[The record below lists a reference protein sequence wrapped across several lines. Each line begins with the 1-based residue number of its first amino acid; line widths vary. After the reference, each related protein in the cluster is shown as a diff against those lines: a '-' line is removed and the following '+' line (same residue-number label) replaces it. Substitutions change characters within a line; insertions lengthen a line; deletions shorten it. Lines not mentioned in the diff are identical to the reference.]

1 MSQETEE
8 YVPNDW
14 VQKKIDIIKAS
25 GGTVQTI
32 PGPVTTTIIA
42 TYPDP
47 PSTNVNIQV
56 PSNK

>member
-32 PGPVTTTIIA
+32 PGTVTTTIIA